1 MNGNGFVID
10 RQGALRPVRA
20 IVGLSAILLTAGC
33 AGWQTPSPSDETPS
47 VNAAAETPAITGSV
61 HAQEESEPSPGIG
74 ASPSLVTP
82 SAAAETP
89 QKPVP
94 EAAPA
99 TPVARAVAPVGKPST
114 PAPASPAPPSEAAPG
129 QGEEAVPPPLDLES
143 LERRLKETRAIGIF
157 TKLALKNQ
165 MDDLLDRFRTHYQG
179 RSNTS
184 PAQLRQPFEL
194 LIMKVLAILQD
205 NDPLL
210 AHDILDSREAIWEV
224 LADPEKFANL

>member
-1 MNGNGFVID
+1 MNGNGFVTD
-10 RQGALRPVRA
+10 RQGMLRPVRA

-33 AGWQTPSPSDETPS
+33 AGWQAPPPSAETPDEN
-47 VNAAAETPAITGSV
+47 VAANTPAITGSV
-61 HAQEESEPSPGIG
+61 PAREESEPSPGIDAG
-74 ASPSLVTP
+74 PSTVAP
-82 SAAAETP
+82 SVAAETP
-89 QKPVP
+89 RKPVP
-94 EAAPA
+94 EATPA
-99 TPVARAVAPVGKPST
+99 TPAAGDGGAVSKPST
-114 PAPASPAPPSEAAPG
+114 PAPASPAPSPVPASP
-129 QGEEAVPPPLDLES
+129 VPPPLDLES
-143 LERRLKETRAIGIF
+143 LESRLKETRAIGLF

-165 MDDLLDRFRTHYQG
+165 VDDLLDRFRAHYQG